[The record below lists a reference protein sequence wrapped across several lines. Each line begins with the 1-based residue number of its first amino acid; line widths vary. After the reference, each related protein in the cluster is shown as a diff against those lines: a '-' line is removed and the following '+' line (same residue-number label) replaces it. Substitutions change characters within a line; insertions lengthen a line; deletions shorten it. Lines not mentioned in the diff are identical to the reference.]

1 VSEVEVPGK
10 TGTKKWVGIGA
21 AVVAAALA
29 AGGLIWSLSSGE
41 ETAPVAKVFG
51 PQGFG
56 KLSLGMT
63 SEAALATGELAP
75 APTSQLDGCADYSF
89 TGGPVPD
96 PARMAAE
103 AEAEKKAVDA
113 KRVSAE
119 VNAKADEPLPA
130 NAGAKEYAE
139 SAARFADGANAIA
152 TSAEAAEAV
161 TVKRDA
167 RTAAFGASGGAS
179 FGKRGLVSLAA
190 PVGVKTAEGIGREST
205 VDELKAAYVARGLV
219 EDNGNFTVPVAEKPG
234 WVYRFT
240 AVGGKVTSLV
250 VISEL
255 GCAA

>member
-1 VSEVEVPGK
+1 VSEVEVPVKAGN
-10 TGTKKWVGIGA
+10 KKWIGIGA

-29 AGGLIWSLSSGE
+29 AGGLVWSLSSGE
-41 ETAPVAKVFG
+41 ESTPAAKVFG

-63 SEAALATGELAP
+63 TEAALATGELAP

-89 TGGPVPD
+89 AGGPAPD

-103 AEAEKKAVDA
+103 AEAEKKAAEA

-152 TSAEAAEAV
+152 ASAEAAEAV
-161 TVKRDA
+161 TAKRDA
-167 RTAAFGASGGAS
+167 RTVAFGASGGAS
-179 FGKRGLVSLAA
+179 FGKSGLVSLAA

-205 VDELKAAYVARGLV
+205 MDELKAAYGTRGLA
-219 EDNGNFTVPVAEKPG
+219 EENGSFTLPVAEKPG

-240 AVGGKVTSLV
+240 AVGGKVASLV
-250 VISEL
+250 LTPEL